1 MQMAALGMSWKLH
14 GDGRAVM
21 PGKVVA
27 PDERLRWPRMF
38 GLGAQHIIAMFSAT
52 TLVPLLTGFPVSTT
66 LLFSGLGTIIFI
78 LITRNRVPSYTGSG
92 FAFIAPVIAAKT
104 DGGMASALGG
114 IVAAGA
120 VLFLL
125 GLILNRVGY
134 RVLESFLPPVVIGTI
149 VAMVGL
155 NLAPVAK
162 DSFTK
167 DAWIAFVTLAA
178 VLLIGVVFR
187 GFISRLSVFLGVAI
201 GYIVAAIAGHVD
213 FTPVDKAKWFGL
225 PDFTLASFSM
235 KSVLLIVPAA
245 IIVLLVENAAHV
257 KAVGSMSD
265 RDLDPEIGRSI
276 MGDGAATMVSG
287 MFGGM
292 GTVTYAENI
301 GVMGLTKIYS
311 TAAYLIAGC
320 FAIAL
325 GLIPK
330 FGAFISTIPVGVI
343 GGVTTVLFGMIACMG
358 LRMYVA
364 GGVDFRDPVNLVTA
378 AVGLIVGT
386 ADYTLTIGDY
396 TFGGI
401 ALSAVG
407 TIVVYQILRR
417 AGEQYQ
423 APEPAAHAESDRA
436 LGAMTG
442 ADAPVP
448 VGM

>member
-1 MQMAALGMSWKLH
+1 MSMGLGWKLH
-14 GDGRAVM
+14 GDGKAVT

-38 GLGAQHIIAMFSAT
+38 GLGAQHIVAMFSAT

-66 LLFSGLGTIIFI
+66 LFFSGVGTIIFI
-78 LITRNRVPSYTGSG
+78 LMTRNRVPSYTGSG
-92 FAFIAPVIAAKT
+92 FAFIAPVIAAKA
-104 DGGMASALGG
+104 DGGMAAALGA
-114 IVAAGA
+114 IVAAGF

-125 GLILNRVGY
+125 GLVLNKVGY
-134 RVLESFLPPVVIGTI
+134 GVLEGLLPPVVIGTI

-167 DAWIAFVTLAA
+167 EAGVAMVTLCA

-187 GFISRLSVFLGVAI
+187 GFVSRLSVFLGVAI
-201 GYIVAAIAGHVD
+201 GYVFAAITGHVD
-213 FTPVDKAKWFGL
+213 FGPVSDAKWIGL
-225 PDFTLASFSM
+225 PDFTIASFDM
-235 KSVLLIVPAA
+235 KAILLVVPAV
-245 IIVLLVENAAHV
+245 IIVLLVETAAHV
-257 KAVGSMSD
+257 KAVGAMSD
-265 RDLDPEIGRSI
+265 RDLDPEIGRAI
-276 MGDGAATMVSG
+276 MGDGTATMVSG
-287 MFGGM
+287 MFGGT

-311 TAAYLIAGC
+311 TAAYIIAGGI
-320 FAIAL
+320 AILL
-325 GLIPK
+325 GLVPK
-330 FGAFISTIPVGVI
+330 FGALISTIPVGVI

-364 GGVDFRDPVNLVTA
+364 GNVDFRDPVNLVTA

-386 ADYTLTIGDY
+386 ADYTLVVGDY

-401 ALSAVG
+401 ALSAIG
-407 TIVVYQILRR
+407 TIVTYQILSR
-417 AGEQYQ
+417 ARKDEPTP
-423 APEPAAHAESDRA
+423 APTAHADSDRA
-436 LGAMTG
+436 MGAMTS

-448 VGM
+448 IGM